1 MLRFLFLI
9 ECGLVEFVFVFWICC
24 NTVLVLCFGFL
35 ALRHVGSWLPNQGLN
50 PHTLHGSPV
59 QSLSHVWLFAT
70 PWTATHQ
77 ASLSFTNSWSLLRL
91 NVHWVSDAIQP
102 SHPLSSPCPP
112 AFNLSQHQGLFK
124 WVSPLHQVA
133 KILVSASASV
143 LKMNIQDWFPL
154 DGLVGSP
161 CSPRDSQV
169 SSPTPLFKS
178 VNSLVL
184 SFIYSLTLTSVHDY
198 WESHSFDYMDLC
210 QQSNVSAF

>member
-102 SHPLSSPCPP
+102 SHPLSSPSP
-112 AFNLSQHQGLFK
+112 ALNLFQHQGLFQC
-124 WVSPLHQVA
+124 VGSSSGGQSIGA
-133 KILVSASASV
+133 SASASI
-143 LKMNIQDWFPL
+143 LPLNIQGWFP
-154 DGLVGSP
+154 
-161 CSPRDSQV
+161 
-169 SSPTPLFKS
+169 
-178 VNSLVL
+178 
-184 SFIYSLTLTSVHDY
+184 
-198 WESHSFDYMDLC
+198 
-210 QQSNVSAF
+210 